1 MQTGGSGLA
10 SSPLPFCT
18 SGESHNHLQS
28 NKKKHKQSIL
38 VFFFVFRSASLPS
51 PFLNLLLSL

>member
-28 NKKKHKQSIL
+28 NKKKTQAVNFS
-38 VFFFVFRSASLPS
+38 FFFVFRSASLPS